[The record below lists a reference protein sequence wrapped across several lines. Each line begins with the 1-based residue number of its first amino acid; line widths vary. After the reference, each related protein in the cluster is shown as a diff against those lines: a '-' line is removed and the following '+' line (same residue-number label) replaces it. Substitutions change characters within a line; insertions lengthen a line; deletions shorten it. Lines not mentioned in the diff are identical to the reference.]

1 MMGCGMSVKTLKKV
15 TFSGNAK
22 EFLKNIG
29 VREFDEKAAI
39 ELRLKFYD
47 EYQPDTIN
55 KEYYEDIKQFVK
67 YWKKN
72 IFMDYFTPSEVRQIF
87 KPYRFLFVKE
97 DNKSIAWKHADEIYI
112 DKPFMATGLT
122 ELEYIHNKN
131 LINSGFLK
139 NLNKKEL
146 ADFIEF
152 IKSLGAM
159 YKLDVVR
166 LSDDMAKENP
176 NNPYSPHSDYNWV
189 NTATIEDYDIQDN
202 IIIFMWC
209 LKSISASK
217 LVWDTLISANKVVGT
232 ATYRPNKKCS
242 WKQVESTLI
251 YYLKVINWVPDKLGN
266 FFSPRDIT
274 YENLHES
281 FEYDDSNGLLTAIEF
296 GHNEKNRLEQQRKL
310 REQESEEYKQIDSL
324 AKNIGLDSGDE
335 MRESAELY
343 KKMKSQ
349 GKVDEFKKLLDSEQ
363 PDFSEDSSSN
373 PSRRFEKLK
382 EDAINSPKKLKEMRQ
397 RSVSDG
403 EYEKVK
409 QKAKEYLKDRYT
421 INDVLYCQICKKEMP
436 FKLSDGSYYFE
447 VVSLINDTEKSYK
460 YNFIALCPVD
470 AAKFKF
476 ANTSRNNMKTLIK
489 EIIENRTPEEIN
501 NNENGKN
508 YIELV
513 LADNSEVIEF
523 TPKHLGDI
531 KSTLDD

>member
-1 MMGCGMSVKTLKKV
+1 METGLSELVAIHEKYPIFDGYSEKLTIEELKDFV
-15 TFSGNAK
+15 R
-22 EFLKNIG
+22 FLKAIG
-29 VREFDEKAAI
+29 VM
-39 ELRLKFYD
+39 
-47 EYQPDTIN
+47 YQ
-55 KEYYEDIKQFVK
+55 
-67 YWKKN
+67 
-72 IFMDYFTPSEVRQIF
+72 
-87 KPYRFLFVKE
+87 L
-97 DNKSIAWKHADEIYI
+97 EI
-112 DKPFMATGLT
+112 T
-122 ELEYIHNKN
+122 H
-131 LINSGFLK
+131 
-139 NLNKKEL
+139 LNKYPAL
-146 ADFIEF
+146 
-152 IKSLGAM
+152 
-159 YKLDVVR
+159 R
-166 LSDDMAKENP
+166 NP
-176 NNPYSPHSDYNWV
+176 NNPYIWNKCNW
-189 NTATIEDYDIQDN
+189 TETGHIEDY
-202 IIIFMWC
+202 
-209 LKSISASK
+209 SIKNLVDYLRENSVLASR
-217 LVWDTLISANKVVGT
+217 LVWNAIINSDNRRVQVAGFQ
-232 ATYRPNKKCS
+232 PNRTHDYKEVDS
-242 WKQVESTLI
+242 LLI
-251 YYLKVINWVPDKLGN
+251 YMLKNYDWIPTKSGEFRNPQAMTRDDLPDDFPFN
-266 FFSPRDIT
+266 
-274 YENLHES
+274 N
-281 FEYDDSNGLLTAIEF
+281 SNGLLTAIEF

-324 AKNIGLDSGDE
+324 AKKIGLDSGDE
-335 MRESAELY
+335 MRESAEFY

-349 GKVDEFKKLLDSEQ
+349 GKLDEIKKLLDSEQ

-409 QKAKEYLKDRYT
+409 QRAKEYLKDRYT

-447 VVSLINDTEKSYK
+447 AVSLINDAEKSFI

-476 ANTSRNNMKTLIK
+476 ANTSRKNMKTLIK

-501 NNENGKN
+501 NNKNGKN